1 MIDNS
6 KPPQDNKPKTI
17 KKTVPRTKRIKK
29 IPNLEK
35 EIKELEQMTQDLFGK
50 TKTGNPSRE
59 LIEESILPIIPI
71 KEGVLYPSTESVLT
85 FGRRLSQNSVRKA
98 LKGNKLV
105 VLVTQRKA
113 QVENPKISD
122 LYTIGTLAILEKAL
136 DTNIQLN
143 VLARGIERVGII
155 KYVKQNPFYGQV
167 KILKEVSHKDSE
179 SEALAKH
186 LQQEF
191 HNSIQMGRS
200 VEFLSFMKLMSGA
213 SQGELTDQIAST
225 LSSSTDEKQEILET
239 LDIKERMKLVAALL
253 SHEIEILK
261 IEKDVVNKTQ
271 SKMSK
276 SMRENV
282 LRERLRTIQKE
293 LGETDD
299 EAEIADEYSK
309 KLKKIKCNAE
319 IKKKVAKEIRKVKQM
334 SPYNPEA
341 GYIRSWLDTFFEMP
355 WGKLSKG
362 NYDLKKAEKILEKNH
377 YGLPKV
383 KERILEFI
391 AVLQMKQKKK
401 DKLKGKNK
409 EKADQTIPTILCF
422 VGPPGVGKTSIG
434 RSVAQSL
441 GRKFTKISLG
451 GIRDEAEIRGHRR
464 TYVGAMPG
472 RIVDGIKKAG
482 TMNPVFMLDEVD
494 KLASDYKGDPS
505 AALLE
510 ALDPEQ
516 NHGFEDHY
524 LDLPFDLSQVL
535 FITTANTLDT
545 IPLVLR
551 DRLEII
557 TYSGYTS
564 EEKFHIAHDHLLEKV
579 MLSNGLTNNEIKV
592 EDSAFEKIITRYTRE
607 AGVRDLER
615 NLSKVLRKTTR
626 EILEKKS
633 KKVIINDKKIRE
645 LLGPEK
651 FDETLTEKNNEVGLS
666 TGLAWTSVGGDM
678 LFIEVALTPGKG
690 LVKLTGKLG
699 DVMKES
705 AQTALTYV
713 KANSKKLGISDAK
726 LAKHNVHIHVPEGAV
741 PKDGPSAGVTITTA
755 IVSAFTKKPVNKE
768 VAMTGEVTLRG
779 RVLRI
784 GGLKEK
790 SIAAHRAGSKI
801 IIIPQDNERD
811 LEEIPASVKKVVKFI
826 PVDHVDQVLEI
837 ALC

>member
-1 MIDNS
+1 MIDNQ
-6 KPPQDNKPKTI
+6 KPPQDNKPKPE
-17 KKTVPRTKRIKK
+17 KKSLAKPRRIKK

-35 EIKELEQMTQDLFGK
+35 EIKELEEMTQDLFGK
-50 TKTGNPSRE
+50 ANTNRPS
-59 LIEESILPIIPI
+59 IETIEDAILPIIPI

-85 FGRRLSQNSVRKA
+85 FGRKLSQRSVRKA

-105 VLVTQRKA
+105 VLVTQKKA
-113 QVENPKISD
+113 NIEKPKVSD
-122 LYTIGTLAILEKAL
+122 LYKIGTLAILEKAL
-136 DTNIQLN
+136 DTTKQLN
-143 VLARGIERVGII
+143 VLARGVERVGII
-155 KYVKQNPFYGQV
+155 KYVKENPFYGQV
-167 KILKEVSHKDSE
+167 KVLKEASHNDSE
-179 SEALAKH
+179 SKALAKH

-225 LSSSTDEKQEILET
+225 LTGSTKEKQQILET
-239 LDIKERMKLVAALL
+239 LDVKERMKIVAARL

-293 LGETDD
+293 LGEIDD
-299 EAEIADEYSK
+299 EAEIADDYSK
-309 KLKKIKCNAE
+309 KLKRIKCSPE
-319 IKKKVAKEIRKVKQM
+319 VKKKVEKEIRKVKQM

-401 DKLKGKNK
+401 NKKKG
-409 EKADQTIPTILCF
+409 DQTIPTILCF

-434 RSVAQSL
+434 KSVAESL
-441 GRKFTKISLG
+441 GRKFTKVSLG
-451 GIRDEAEIRGHRR
+451 GIRDEAEVRGHRR

-472 RIVDGIKKAG
+472 RIVNGIKQAG
-482 TMNPVFMLDEVD
+482 TMNPVFMLDEID

-535 FITTANTLDT
+535 FITTANTLET
-545 IPLVLR
+545 IPPALK

-564 EEKFHIAHDHLLEKV
+564 EEKFHIAHDHLLAKV
-579 MLSNGLTNNEIKV
+579 MTSNGLTNNEIKV
-592 EDSAFEKIITRYTRE
+592 ENSAFEKIIARYTRE

-615 NLSKVLRKTTR
+615 NLSKVLRKATR
-626 EILEKKS
+626 ELLEKKS
-633 KKVIINDKKIRE
+633 KKISINDKKIRE
-645 LLGPEK
+645 LLGPER
-651 FDETLTEKNNEVGLS
+651 FDETLTEKNNEIGLS
-666 TGLAWTSVGGDM
+666 TGLAWTRVGGDM

-690 LVKLTGKLG
+690 QVKLTGKLG

-713 KANSKKLGISDAK
+713 KANSKKLGISDTK
-726 LAKHNVHIHVPEGAV
+726 LSKHNVHIHVPEGAV

-755 IVSAFTKKPVNKE
+755 IVSAFTKKPVNRE

-801 IIIPQDNERD
+801 VIIPQDNKRD
-811 LEEIPASVKKVVKFI
+811 LEEVPTSVKKEIKFI
-826 PVDHVDQVLEI
+826 PVEHVDQVLKI